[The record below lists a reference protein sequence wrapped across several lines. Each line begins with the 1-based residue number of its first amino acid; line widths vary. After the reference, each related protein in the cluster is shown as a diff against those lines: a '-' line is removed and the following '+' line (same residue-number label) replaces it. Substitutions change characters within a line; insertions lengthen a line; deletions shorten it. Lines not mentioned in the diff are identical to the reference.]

1 MLVIANN
8 SAEINVNPR
17 AEGEWVNIYRG
28 WIICDK
34 PTFLSWLLLLS
45 DTFWSIQNKNI
56 LAFSFIKKHQIF
68 FFIKKTSNLFS
79 QECGS
84 ISLSLIENKRVIKIL
99 DRTVHSFN
107 QIPITQIKSIHL
119 SRACFNER
127 EHGWKYL
134 REEK

>member
-1 MLVIANN
+1 MLTHEPKASGLTFIE
-8 SAEINVNPR
+8 AELFAINQHF
-17 AEGEWVNIYRG
+17 WVGYCCYPIRFEVS
-28 WIICDK
+28 K
-34 PTFLSWLLLLS
+34 T
-45 DTFWSIQNKNI
+45 KNI
-56 LAFSFIKKHQIF
+56 LAFFFIKKHQIF

-79 QECGS
+79 QECES

-134 REEK
+134 REEKYWIERLY